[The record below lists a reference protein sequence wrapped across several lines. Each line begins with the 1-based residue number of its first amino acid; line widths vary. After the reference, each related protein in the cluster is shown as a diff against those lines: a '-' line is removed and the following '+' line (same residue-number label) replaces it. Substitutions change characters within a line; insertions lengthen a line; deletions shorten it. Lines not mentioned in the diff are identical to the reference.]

1 MSWKKTKSVHF
12 QVSHLFGSR
21 WLLTV
26 SSVQFPDVSTYHGKK
41 TVGGLSPW
49 PHILAEGTCLQVAWQ
64 GSLDCLR
71 GRENSQWG
79 EDCPQEGPA
88 EGALLRGVLTVE
100 NVPAGGSTGDRSAWG
115 GEPWGRKG
123 PAWTRRVVLAQSW
136 VMERLNLSRHRGV
149 IDVFWLVLIQN
160 VGGMDQAGQEW
171 TQLPRSP
178 PDRWHK
184 VGSYFHGEGAFVFVC
199 VHTHTYYVLLFILF
213 TCTECFPFSL
223 MHLFR
228 SSSGLNPGRL
238 INGRGSEQ

>member
-1 MSWKKTKSVHF
+1 MSWKKTKSVRF
-12 QVSHLFGSR
+12 QVSHLFGSG

-49 PHILAEGTCLQVAWQ
+49 GPHILAEGTCPQVAWQ

-71 GRENSQWG
+71 GRENHQWG

-88 EGALLRGVLTVE
+88 EGALLRGVLMVE

-123 PAWTRRVVLAQSW
+123 PAGTRRVVLARSW
-136 VMERLNLSRHRGV
+136 VMERLNLSWHRGV

-160 VGGMDQAGQEW
+160 VGGWIRQGKSG
-171 TQLPRSP
+171 RSSP
-178 PDRWHK
+178 EAHLTGGTKWGRTSWWGCLR
-184 VGSYFHGEGAFVFVC
+184 VRVC
-199 VHTHTYYVLLFILF
+199 SHPHLYVLFIRSFYLHGV
-213 TCTECFPFSL
+213 SL
-223 MHLFR
+223 
-228 SSSGLNPGRL
+228 SPWCN
-238 INGRGSEQ
+238 